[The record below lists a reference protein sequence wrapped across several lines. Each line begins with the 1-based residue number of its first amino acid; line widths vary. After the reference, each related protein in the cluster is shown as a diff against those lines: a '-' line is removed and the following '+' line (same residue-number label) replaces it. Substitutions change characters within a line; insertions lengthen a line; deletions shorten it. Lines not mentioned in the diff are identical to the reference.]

1 MKKIILIIILLIIAS
16 LVLGAKVVPL
26 PGLLKPYQVR
36 VDESKIYIVE
46 GATIYIYPLKDFSLL
61 KKFGKKGEGPQEFI
75 IPPPGGVDIVVQPD
89 FLLVSSMGKL
99 SYFTKEG
106 QFKKEIKV
114 TAFMQSGFFP
124 IGKSLVG
131 IGMKQEDNII
141 YTTINIFDADLKK
154 GREVSRFKSPLQ
166 PGKVDF
172 VTASRRPLL
181 STFENKIFYGGQDGE
196 IYVFDVSGKK
206 LSFISHE
213 YEKIK
218 LSDEH
223 KKRYIDFFKIDPRF
237 KRGWERFRD
246 QLQFPAYLPVIRDLI
261 VSDGKIYVLTY
272 KEKEKKREFY
282 ISGIEGKGLKKT
294 MLTLPEMNPLEL
306 YPYTISN
313 NKLYQ
318 IIENDD
324 SEEWE
329 LHITEIEL

>member
-1 MKKIILIIILLIIAS
+1 MKKIILMIILLILAI

-26 PGLLKPYQVR
+26 PGLLKPYQVK

-46 GATIYIYPLKDFSLL
+46 GATISIYSLKDFSFL
-61 KKFGKKGEGPQEFI
+61 KKFGKEGEGPQEFI
-75 IPPPGGVDIVVQPD
+75 IPPPGGVEIVVQPD

-99 SYFTKEG
+99 SYLTKEG
-106 QFKKEIKV
+106 EFKKEIKV

-124 IGKSLVG
+124 IGKSFVG
-131 IGMKQEDNII
+131 IGMKQGDNII
-141 YTTINIFDADLKK
+141 YNTINIFDTDLKK
-154 GREVSRFKSPLQ
+154 GKEVSRFKSPLQ

-181 STFENKIFYGGQDGE
+181 STFENKIFYGGEEGE

-206 LSFISHE
+206 LSTIRHE
-213 YEKIK
+213 YEKVK
-218 LSDEH
+218 LSDKH
-223 KKRYIDFFKIDPRF
+223 KKRYIDFFKTDLRF
-237 KRGWERFRD
+237 KQGWERFRD
-246 QLQFPAYLPVIRDLI
+246 RVQFPEYLPVIRDLT

-282 ISGIEGKGLKKT
+282 LSGIDGKQLKKI
-294 MLTLPEMNPLEL
+294 MLPLPEMNPLEL
-306 YPYTISN
+306 YPYTIRN
-313 NKLYQ
+313 NTLYQ

-329 LHITEIEL
+329 LHITKIE

>member
-1 MKKIILIIILLIIAS
+1 MKKIILMIILLILAI
-16 LVLGAKVVPL
+16 LVLGARVVPL
-26 PGLLKPYQVR
+26 PGLLKPYQVK

-46 GATIYIYPLKDFSLL
+46 GATICIYSLKDFSFL

-75 IPPPGGVDIVVQPD
+75 IPPPGGVEIVVQPD
-89 FLLVSSMGKL
+89 FLLVSSLGKL
-99 SYFTKEG
+99 SYLTKEG

-124 IGKSLVG
+124 IGKSFVG
-131 IGMKQEDNII
+131 IGMKQEENII
-141 YTTINIFDADLKK
+141 YNTINIFDTDLKK
-154 GREVSRFKSPLQ
+154 GNEVIRFKSPLQ

-181 STFENKIFYGGQDGE
+181 STFESKIFYGREEGE
-196 IYVFDVSGKK
+196 IYVFDATGKK
-206 LSFISHE
+206 ISTISHK
-213 YEKIK
+213 YEKVK

-223 KKRYIDFFKIDPRF
+223 KKRYIDFFKTDPRF
-237 KRGWERFRD
+237 KQGWERFRD
-246 QLQFPAYLPVIRDLI
+246 RVQFPGYFPVIRDLT

-282 ISGIEGKGLKKT
+282 LSGIDGKQLKKI
-294 MLTLPEMNPLEL
+294 MLPLPEMNPLEL
-306 YPYTISN
+306 YPYTIRN
-313 NKLYQ
+313 NTLYQ

-329 LHITEIEL
+329 LHITKIE